1 MMKHPPDRAE
11 LSRLWNDGVP
21 AAKIASMFGY
31 ASKACVYTAVR
42 RLGLPP
48 RAEVDVNERRNRDML
63 ADYHRGMTCGEI
75 AKAYN
80 LSRSRAIRIIQ
91 QMLEQFPDHVAANGR
106 VVAFSASPQAIARAL
121 AKMER
126 RA

>member
-48 RAEVDVNERRNRDML
+48 RAQ
-63 ADYHRGMTCGEI
+63 AA
-75 AKAYN
+75 AKG
-80 LSRSRAIRIIQ
+80 Q
-91 QMLEQFPDHVAANGR
+91 

-126 RA
+126 RT